1 MMVKLECGLR
11 WLTWSC
17 RKSCWRGNACDIKKQ
32 IPGSIM
38 LTYVEVIS
46 GYVVLGIEKN
56 VVYHVSRVLSE

>member
-17 RKSCWRGNACDIKKQ
+17 RKSCWRGNAYDIKKQ
-32 IPGSIM
+32 TPGSIM

-46 GYVVLGIEKN
+46 GYVVLGMEKN
-56 VVYHVSRVLSE
+56 VVCVPRVQSFE

>member
-1 MMVKLECGLR
+1 MMVKSECGLR

-17 RKSCWRGNACDIKKQ
+17 RKSCWRGNAYDIKTQ
-32 IPGSIM
+32 TPGSIM
-38 LTYVEVIS
+38 LTSVEVIS